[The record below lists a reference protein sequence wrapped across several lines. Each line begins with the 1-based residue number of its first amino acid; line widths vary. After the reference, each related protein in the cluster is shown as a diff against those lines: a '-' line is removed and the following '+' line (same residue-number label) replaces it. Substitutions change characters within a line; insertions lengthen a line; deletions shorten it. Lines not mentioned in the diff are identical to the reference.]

1 MACYVESLKHRKS
14 LSSLLKQIAAA
25 SFDKLK
31 DEIKAALT
39 DGSKMA
45 LDVDAWTGVNIQSI
59 LESSLIGSC
68 SGSSRTA
75 FLLSYD
81 TIWVQREKQMGEDGF
96 MNLGFMNL
104 VWQN

>member
-39 DGSKMA
+39 DGSKLA
-45 LDVDAWTGVNIQSI
+45 LAVDAWTGVNH
-59 LESSLIGSC
+59 
-68 SGSSRTA
+68 TK
-75 FLLSYD
+75 Y
-81 TIWVQREKQMGEDGF
+81 
-96 MNLGFMNL
+96 LG
-104 VWQN
+104 VII